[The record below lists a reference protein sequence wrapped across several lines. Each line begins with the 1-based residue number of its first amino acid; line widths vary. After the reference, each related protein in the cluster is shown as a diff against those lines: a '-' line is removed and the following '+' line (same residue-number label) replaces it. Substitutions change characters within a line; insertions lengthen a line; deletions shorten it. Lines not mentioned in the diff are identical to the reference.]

1 MFNFMNNKRDYS
13 GIDYA
18 MKDIPP
24 IPLSPRQRTN
34 LAKIKP
40 YPFIMIA
47 VVYLIFIGIA
57 VIDRSTDILP
67 YMLMVATIVAFV
79 IVMLTVND
87 KLLVNSFP
95 RIYIVRGFVEN
106 TYRVRGGRMF
116 RVRYYDFLN
125 CDIKVITKSMGLQP
139 SLNETIVAG
148 RGVELIMG
156 EKNGKLKYISVKPPD
171 LDTM

>member
-1 MFNFMNNKRDYS
+1 MFSFRNDRKDYS

-18 MKDIPP
+18 MRDIPP

-40 YPFIMIA
+40 YPFIMIG
-47 VVYLIFIGIA
+47 VVYLLFSA
-57 VIDRSTDILP
+57 VPLIKGSVKILP
-67 YMLMVATIVAFV
+67 FMLMVATV
-79 IVMLTVND
+79 ISVVILMLTVGD
-87 KLLVNSFP
+87 KIKINSYP

-106 TYRVRGGRMF
+106 TFHVRGGRMF

-125 CDIKVITKSMGLQP
+125 YDIKVMTKSMGLQP
-139 SLNETIVAG
+139 SLNETIVSG

-156 EKNGKLKYISVKPPD
+156 EKNGKLRYISVKPPD
-171 LDTM
+171 LDAM

>member
-67 YMLMVATIVAFV
+67 YMLKRQAAVEQLST
-79 IVMLTVND
+79 
-87 KLLVNSFP
+87 
-95 RIYIVRGFVEN
+95 YIHSKRLCGKHLSCK
-106 TYRVRGGRMF
+106 GRKN
-116 RVRYYDFLN
+116 V
-125 CDIKVITKSMGLQP
+125 Q
-139 SLNETIVAG
+139 
-148 RGVELIMG
+148 G
-156 EKNGKLKYISVKPPD
+156 EIL
-171 LDTM
+171 